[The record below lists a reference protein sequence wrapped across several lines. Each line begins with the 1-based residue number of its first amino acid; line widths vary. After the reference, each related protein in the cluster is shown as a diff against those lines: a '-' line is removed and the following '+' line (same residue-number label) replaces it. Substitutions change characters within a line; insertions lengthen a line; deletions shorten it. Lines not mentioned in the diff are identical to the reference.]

1 MFRYSVG
8 MRVLGA
14 FVAVIALAGA
24 SNPPSSPPLSPTQL
38 IEGTWR
44 NERGSVLVLERPDA
58 SGLFSGTFR
67 SGVGNADAAR
77 AFPLRGIANG
87 DVLGFSVS
95 FGASGSVVS
104 WTGQVDGTQPVT
116 MWHLAREVTDS
127 KEAVDLWGSVV
138 TGSDVVVR

>member
-1 MFRYSVG
+1 MCAIRPPAVPALCDTDVAKCGRVPTSATRPPERLSDVESSETACSATRSARVCSVHT
-8 MRVLGA
+8 
-14 FVAVIALAGA
+14 
-24 SNPPSSPPLSPTQL
+24 SC
-38 IEGTWR
+38 
-44 NERGSVLVLERPDA
+44 
-58 SGLFSGTFR
+58 
-67 SGVGNADAAR
+67 GVGNDDAAR

-95 FGASGSVVS
+95 FGASGSVAS

-138 TGSDVVVR
+138 TGSDVFVR